1 MGSICHNNVMLIML
15 FNYKKGKWFKW
26 EQLYWNSWC
35 EDSLGEKKMEA
46 NISLLAVLPANS
58 GINTGAWTLLPR
70 CHALISQI
78 PFWSLSIIVSAFTI
92 LVAKNGSDEEEQ
104 IRLWNYMVLG

>member
-1 MGSICHNNVMLIML
+1 MCSVCHNDVMLIML

-35 EDSLGEKKMEA
+35 EDSLGEKKTEA

-78 PFWSLSIIVSAFTI
+78 PFWSLSIIVSALLT
-92 LVAKNGSDEEEQ
+92 KNVWFHKSETWYDQGS
-104 IRLWNYMVLG
+104 